1 MKSRITLILTIWCK
15 SDFRLQGMM
24 MLYVETQQQA
34 PAYDAVTKAYL
45 CAQDD
50 SFTELFSVRNTPPT
64 TGTVCLNLPY
74 T

>member
-1 MKSRITLILTIWCK
+1 MQVRFQIAR
-15 SDFRLQGMM
+15 DDDV
-24 MLYVETQQQA
+24 YVETQQQA